1 MDRPGGL
8 SHSWGMAEPST
19 FEFHT
24 ERHLV
29 VLTGITARNLEGLL
43 DGIEKVPGSSIFYH
57 THQEYLAHHFE
68 KPVFYNDF
76 ALWIAEALQ
85 QDALAE
91 RLAAIDLLSFT
102 AIRGLR
108 DEIAATIRSYIA
120 GGAEGTRDCPPG
132 NEFHFCRSKSFV
144 MPTGIVAR
152 TPAEFFEKLPQVT
165 TVSLYFHFFE
175 ARLRLGHITN
185 DFSQW
190 LGDQG
195 EEELAQRINA
205 LDPYIRSLDEL
216 KADIIALGALRKW
229 Q

>member
-1 MDRPGGL
+1 MG
-8 SHSWGMAEPST
+8 EPST
-19 FEFHT
+19 FEFYT
-24 ERHLV
+24 ERRLV
-29 VLTGITARNLEGLL
+29 ALTGITARTLDELLEG
-43 DGIEKVPGSSIFYH
+43 IESVPGSSIFYH

-76 ALWIAEALQ
+76 ALWVAQALQ
-85 QDALAE
+85 EDALAE

-108 DEIAATIRSYIA
+108 DEIAATIRSFIA
-120 GGAEGTRDCPPG
+120 ANAEGRRGCPPG

-144 MPTGIVAR
+144 LPTGIVAR
-152 TPAEFFEKLPQVT
+152 NPAEFFEKLPQVT
-165 TVSLYFHFFE
+165 NVSLYFHFFE
-175 ARLRLGHITN
+175 ARLRLGHATN

-195 EEELAQRINA
+195 EAELAQRIDA

-216 KADIIALGALRKW
+216 KADIIALGAGRKC

>member
-1 MDRPGGL
+1 
-8 SHSWGMAEPST
+8 MAEPAT
-19 FEFHT
+19 FEFYT
-24 ERHLV
+24 EQRLV
-29 VLTGITARNLEGLL
+29 SLTGIAVRNLDGLL
-43 DGIEKVPGSSIFYH
+43 DGIEKVPGSSIFFH
-57 THQEYLAHHFE
+57 THQQYLARHFI

-76 ALWIAEALQ
+76 ASWVALALQ

-91 RLAAIDLLSFT
+91 RLSAIDLLSFT

-108 DEIAATIRSYIA
+108 DQIASTIRSYMA
-120 GGAEGTRDCPPG
+120 EHDQGGRDCRPG

-144 MPTGIVAR
+144 LPTGIVAR

-165 TVSLYFHFFE
+165 NVSLYFHFFE
-175 ARLRLGHITN
+175 ARLRLGHATN

-195 EEELAQRINA
+195 ETELAQRIDA

-216 KADIIALGALRKW
+216 KADIIGLGAGRQW